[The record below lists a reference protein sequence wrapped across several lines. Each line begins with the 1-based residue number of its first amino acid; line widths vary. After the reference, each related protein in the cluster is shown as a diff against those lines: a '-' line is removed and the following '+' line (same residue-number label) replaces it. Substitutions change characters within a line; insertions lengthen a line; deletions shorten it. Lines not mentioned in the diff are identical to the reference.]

1 MIGATPIEATPLF
14 NELLPSN
21 NIVGSWF
28 SPKAGRVI
36 AADGSNRVHEGI
48 LDWHAYRLGK
58 AGGGA
63 KQLKMCSVM
72 MASWPLARAKDSIL
86 MGRTRT
92 RTVLKPLWLVLDLIC
107 GKCVSRP
114 ATGHWK

>member
-58 AGGGA
+58 AE
-63 KQLKMCSVM
+63 
-72 MASWPLARAKDSIL
+72 
-86 MGRTRT
+86 
-92 RTVLKPLWLVLDLIC
+92 
-107 GKCVSRP
+107 GKTAEDC
-114 ATGHWK
+114 ATGLTNPTDYLTTGSSCL

>member
-58 AGGGA
+58 AEGKTVEDVFSNDGF
-63 KQLKMCSVM
+63 
-72 MASWPLARAKDSIL
+72 LATRSCKGLSLDGKD
-86 MGRTRT
+86 
-92 RTVLKPLWLVLDLIC
+92 
-107 GKCVSRP
+107 
-114 ATGHWK
+114 

>member
-58 AGGGA
+58 AGGGGKA
-63 KQLKMCSVM
+63 AEDVFSNDGF
-72 MASWPLARAKDSIL
+72 LATRSCKGLNLDGKD
-86 MGRTRT
+86 
-92 RTVLKPLWLVLDLIC
+92 
-107 GKCVSRP
+107 
-114 ATGHWK
+114 

>member
-48 LDWHAYRLGK
+48 LDWHA
-58 AGGGA
+58 A
-63 KQLKMCSVM
+63 
-72 MASWPLARAKDSIL
+72 I
-86 MGRTRT
+86 
-92 RTVLKPLWLVLDLIC
+92 
-107 GKCVSRP
+107 
-114 ATGHWK
+114 